1 MVIWAEIPYITTHLP
16 KGRENTIQQ
25 MKELIVQN
33 YNHPSIVVWGLSNEI
48 NAVEGTPDDLDIQDN
63 HKVLHALVHEMD
75 KTRLTTMACVSTCSL
90 DHPYTLTPDTISYNH
105 YFGWYGGDVSEYG
118 PWFDTFHEKHPNI
131 CVGVSEYGCEALNWH
146 TSKPGPGDYTEEYQ
160 AYYHEELIKQ
170 LFPRKYLWATHVW
183 NMFDFGADARNEGG
197 ENGQNHKGLVTFDRK
212 YKKDS
217 FFAYK
222 AWLSD
227 VPFVHIAGKR
237 YVDRVE
243 DVTQVTVYSNLPT
256 VELFANGIS
265 LGVKEAEDHFFKFDV
280 PNVGE
285 TGLVALAGDYR
296 DESFIRKVE
305 EENPAYRLVE
315 KGAVLN
321 WWDITEVDGFCSL
334 NSRLRDVIEGA
345 GAEGTSQLMAQVI
358 GAPLPVNML
367 NMMNNMTVLRIIGL
381 IGGMMGG
388 NITKESL
395 MALNADLN
403 KVPVK

>member
-1 MVIWAEIPYITTHLP
+1 M
-16 KGRENTIQQ
+16 
-25 MKELIVQN
+25 
-33 YNHPSIVVWGLSNEI
+33 
-48 NAVEGTPDDLDIQDN
+48 
-63 HKVLHALVHEMD
+63 
-75 KTRLTTMACVSTCSL
+75 
-90 DHPYTLTPDTISYNH
+90 
-105 YFGWYGGDVSEYG
+105 
-118 PWFDTFHEKHPNI
+118 
-131 CVGVSEYGCEALNWH
+131 
-146 TSKPGPGDYTEEYQ
+146 
-160 AYYHEELIKQ
+160 
-170 LFPRKYLWATHVW
+170 
-183 NMFDFGADARNEGG
+183 
-197 ENGQNHKGLVTFDRK
+197 TFDRK

-243 DVTQVTVYSNLPT
+243 DVTKVTVYTNLPT
-256 VELFANGIS
+256 VELFANGVS
-265 LGVKEAEDHFFKFDV
+265 LGVVEAEDHFFKFDV

-285 TGLVALAGDYR
+285 TKLVALAGDYR
-296 DESFIRKVE
+296 DESVIRKVE

-321 WWDITEVDGFCSL
+321 WWDITEIDGYCSL

-345 GAEGTSQLMAQVI
+345 GPEGTSQIL
-358 GAPLPVNML
+358 APFFGGPAPVNML

-388 NITKESL
+388 EISKESL
-395 MALNADLN
+395 MALNAELN